1 MSARKGLRAI
11 IRPGI
16 QNAVT
21 AAGLT
26 AAGFPAAGAEVNE
39 TTARKLSAVDAC
51 MEILS
56 NSMAKLP
63 NFVME
68 GKTRERVPHE
78 ILQLLNVRPN
88 EAMSPTIRK
97 KVLENSRNEGGNGY
111 DWIVRDPRTMKPVEL
126 IPIPWRLVTPWR
138 DGAGRIWYTVIHPVT
153 GAPMVLPNEDV
164 CHYKSATRDGLT
176 GISVL
181 RRASEVIS
189 AAGAAQ
195 QFEKTYYERGGQP
208 PGVLS
213 TDADLGGYAKD
224 SGGNVLRDPDGSA
237 ITRREKLRREWEK
250 VHAGPSAAHRI
261 AILDHG
267 LTYTPIAASNRD
279 AQFVESKEVSVRDIA
294 RFFGVPL
301 YKLQEGKQSYQSNEQ
316 NSIEYVVSTLS
327 PIVSQ
332 YEEEQ
337 TWKLLLPSERRAGL
351 EIRINLMAELRGDI
365 KSRGAWFTMMRNISV
380 FSPND
385 IRALEDMPD
394 IEGGEDLYASLNY
407 VPLADWKRLSE
418 QRNEGGKQ
426 REGNA

>member
-1 MSARKGLRAI
+1 MSARNGLRAI
-11 IRPGI
+11 VRPSV

-21 AAGLT
+21 AAELV
-26 AAGFPAAGAEVNE
+26 AAGLPAAGAEVNE
-39 TTARKLSAVDAC
+39 TTARKLSAVDGC

-63 NFVME
+63 SFVMD
-68 GKTRERVPHE
+68 GATRERIPHE

-88 EAMSPTIRK
+88 EAMTPSIRK

-138 DGAGRIWYTVIHPVT
+138 DGAGHIWYTVIHPVT

-195 QFEKTYYERGGQP
+195 QFEKAYYERVGQP
-208 PGVLS
+208 LGVLS
-213 TDADLGGYAKD
+213 TSTDLGGYAQA
-224 SGGNVLRDPDGSA
+224 SGGGVLRDPDGSA
-237 ITRREKLRREWEK
+237 VTKREKLRREWEK

-261 AILDHG
+261 AVLDNG
-267 LTYTPIAASNRD
+267 LSYTPIAASNRD
-279 AQFVESKEVSVRDIA
+279 AQFVESKEVSVRDIC
-294 RFFGVPL
+294 RYFQVPL
-301 YKLQEGKQSYQSNEQ
+301 HFLGEGKQSYESNENQ
-316 NSIEYVVSTLS
+316 SIEYVVRTLH

-351 EIRINLMAELRGDI
+351 EIRINLMAELRGDS
-365 KSRGAWFTMMRNISV
+365 KSRAAWYQTMREIGV

-394 IEGGEDLYASLNY
+394 VDGGDTRYASLNY
-407 VPLADWKRLSE
+407 IPLEDFSELSR
-418 QRNEGGKQ
+418 QRAAGGGKT
-426 REGNA
+426 EN